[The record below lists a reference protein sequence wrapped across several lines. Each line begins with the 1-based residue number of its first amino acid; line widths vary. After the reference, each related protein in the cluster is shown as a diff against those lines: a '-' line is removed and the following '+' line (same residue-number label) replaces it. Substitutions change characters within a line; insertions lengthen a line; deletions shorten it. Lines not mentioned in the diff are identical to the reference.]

1 MNESLENIDQLFKD
15 ELENFS
21 PELPPLAWDN
31 ISQGLNARKKKNIRA
46 IIYKVAAGVA
56 IFIAAGSLIAY
67 VFSSKNPAINE
78 TTVSETSALSTLQNI
93 EVTSSDISTEQN
105 YSTSNIINTE
115 TPDSE
120 GSSVLQNPA
129 GYQDDAA
136 NENIAPV
143 ILAFEETAKTENTFD
158 IRSIQKIDALV
169 ETSLPEE
176 NIKIKPAPVKDD
188 YIDFAQYEQVDLD
201 EKVSNSSWMVGGQAG
216 PQYSYREIN
225 SQKLS
230 DELLAR
236 FNDSENGV
244 MAYAGGVNV
253 EFSPVKRLSIQS
265 GIHYSKMGQQKYAEM
280 NVINTPVGVTQQ
292 NNPEFQETE
301 ALSYKVV
308 NSTGNIVFN
317 NISTPDN
324 NALDN
329 TADFIPGAPPGGPLA
344 TSFNNTATENVSL
357 SQYFEYIEVPLIA
370 RYSIIDRKFGVHL
383 LGGVSTNFLVGS
395 SVYQNNDLNTSVAQT
410 NSVAPVNYSSTVG
423 FGLGYTMNDNLKI
436 TLEPQLKYFLNAQS
450 SINNITVNP
459 YSLGVMTG
467 IKYLF

>member
-1 MNESLENIDQLFKD
+1 MNESLENIDHLFKD

-21 PELPPLAWDN
+21 PEVPPMAWEN
-31 ISQGLNARKKKNIRA
+31 ICLGLKTNKKRHIRS
-46 IIYKVAAGVA
+46 IVYKIAAGLA
-56 IFIAAGSLIAY
+56 LFIAAGSLITY
-67 VFSSKNPAINE
+67 VFTSKNTAINDIIVNE
-78 TTVSETSALSTLQNI
+78 SSVTPATQNI
-93 EVTSSDISTEQN
+93 EGGVVSKNLNQTTSTQHVE
-105 YSTSNIINTE
+105 YSEVKGLEIVSVEGDLFNEKLTSVSENSSPDMIAFQ
-115 TPDSE
+115 TPTTDRPTIKFSC
-120 GSSVLQNPA
+120 A
-129 GYQDDAA
+129 
-136 NENIAPV
+136 
-143 ILAFEETAKTENTFD
+143 
-158 IRSIQKIDALV
+158 QKIDAQI
-169 ETSLPEE
+169 ETTLPEE
-176 NIKIKPAPVKDD
+176 NLKTKPSVVQNDF
-188 YIDFAQYEQVDLD
+188 IDFAEYEQMDFD
-201 EKVSNSSWMVGGQAG
+201 EKGSNSSWMVGGQAG

-253 EFSPVKRLSIQS
+253 EFSPVRRLSIQS
-265 GIHYSKMGQQKYAEM
+265 GIHYSKMGQQKYAQM
-280 NVINTPVGVTQQ
+280 NVTTIPMGVAQQ
-292 NNPEFQETE
+292 DNPDYQETE

-308 NSTGNIVFN
+308 NSTGNIVFD

-324 NALDN
+324 NTLEN
-329 TADFIPGAPPGGPLA
+329 TADFRPIAPTRPSASPV
-344 TSFNNTATENVSL
+344 TNVSTHDVSL
-357 SQYFEYIEVPLIA
+357 SQYFEYLEVPLIA

-450 SINNITVNP
+450 SINNIDVNP
-459 YSLGVMTG
+459 YSIGVMTG